1 VGSTAPADR
10 DGDALYRRPAAAP
23 QAEPSFPGAA
33 AASAPPFAD
42 APALPSIAD
51 YWPDLPQ
58 RMGPPADYF
67 TASEPP
73 RVVTAPPPPP
83 FQHPTAEI
91 PVAAPPRRGRALLTV
106 AAAVLLAVAAVGA
119 GVAYLKNRDGAA
131 GGPAAAPPGTATPP
145 AQPTGEA
152 IPVPVAPKPTTPPSA
167 SPGDRP
173 DAGEFELVGDAT
185 VVNLSTG
192 DLGDELYRVGTPKGS
207 SVRPVADVDGSRVR
221 LSLVKN
227 GTKGAAAVNIT
238 LNAEVRWNLRVN
250 GGIKTGVLD
259 LSGTRLGAVD
269 LRGGATRLDLV
280 LPRPDGTLTVRMTG
294 GINRFRIRTA
304 DRAPAR
310 VRAQRGAGKI
320 TLYDVVEDGV
330 ARGQS
335 LASPAFDRSTDRI
348 DVDAVAGMGTLIVD
362 DA

>member
-10 DGDALYRRPAAAP
+10 DGDALYRRPAP
-23 QAEPSFPGAA
+23 VPEPEASFPDPAGEP
-33 AASAPPFAD
+33 APSSPD
-42 APALPSIAD
+42 APAWPSISD

-58 RMGPPADYF
+58 RMGPPADYY

-73 RVVTAPPPPP
+73 RAGAEPAC
-83 FQHPTAEI
+83 QQPTAEI
-91 PVAAPPRRGRALLTV
+91 PVADRPRRGRALLTV
-106 AAAVLLAVAAVGA
+106 AAAVLLAAATIGA
-119 GVAYLKNRDGAA
+119 GVAYLKNRDRTAGA
-131 GGPAAAPPGTATPP
+131 PVAAPPTAASAP
-145 AQPTGEA
+145 ALPTGEA
-152 IPVPVAPKPTTPPSA
+152 IPVPVAPKPATPPSGPPA
-167 SPGDRP
+167 ERP
-173 DAGEFELVGDAT
+173 EAGEFELVGDAT

-192 DLGDELYRVGTPKGS
+192 DLGDDLYRVGTPKGS

-221 LSLVKN
+221 LSLVTN
-227 GTKGAAAVNIT
+227 GTKGTAAVTIT

-250 GGIKTGVLD
+250 GGMKTGVLD

-348 DVDAVAGMGTLIVD
+348 DVDAVAGMGTLVVD